1 MSLLIKALKR
11 AEQKHDE
18 ARLASTNST
27 STESADHT
35 DLEIGLQA
43 VDTDDTELAL
53 ELAQMQLD
61 QSSTPE
67 SQRTDSQDS
76 ISLSQPGPFI
86 NSNDAQAISSPLPT
100 LENLPASNQA
110 PESREPRLDHS
121 SDAVKTSVISTK
133 PALELEGL
141 GIPRNSSN
149 QGITQS
155 NPSSA
160 PAKAAAGSPISST
173 SNNHAGTA
181 YRSADATANKTSRPW
196 SPADATRTT
205 SRVLVYSMLALAVA
219 ACVGW
224 LGLNLLGFSF
234 SKNSPRPASMPVSV
248 PSAGSLPAP
257 TPTDQVAQS
266 ASTASDR
273 FESAPDEQS
282 SRPTNTPKPP
292 GSTSNAKV
300 LRPAAERALTG
311 SNNGAKRE
319 STNNVSA
326 EKSAT
331 AASTPT
337 QLPNPA
343 SPNPASPG
351 PSAEIPSGTPAGVRL
366 SRSESFAEQ
375 TLKLN
380 ERAWQLLSRNE
391 QAGARN
397 IYEEVLRLDRNN
409 SDAWLGLAT
418 IAAKL
423 GDPASA
429 DLHYRKA
436 LEIDPNDVAAK
447 AGLLSLRSN
456 HEPNTHESRLRH
468 LLEQGGGQPALLFAL
483 GNTLA
488 SQARWADAQQAYF
501 AAYTADQGNA
511 DYAFNLAVTLERLRQ
526 PQAAANHYRK
536 ALELA
541 ERRPAQFDR
550 SVAQRRLTALQTPAV
565 QSPGAANPA
574 ADPE

>member
-18 ARLASTNST
+18 AKLASANAA
-27 STESADHT
+27 STESADHA

-43 VDTDDTELAL
+43 VDTEDTELAL

-61 QSSTPE
+61 QSSTAEGPQTASSE
-67 SQRTDSQDS
+67 P
-76 ISLSQPGPFI
+76 INVSQPVPYPNCADAPEISAPLPFI
-86 NSNDAQAISSPLPT
+86 
-100 LENLPASNQA
+100 ENLPASKQA
-110 PESREPRLDHS
+110 PESPEKRLDHS
-121 SDAVKTSVISTK
+121 TDAINASVVSTK

-141 GIPRNSSN
+141 SNSRNSSN
-149 QGITQS
+149 QGIAQS
-155 NPSSA
+155 SPFGG
-160 PAKAAAGSPISST
+160 PAQFSAGSPIGRSSNIDAGATFGNADGNT
-173 SNNHAGTA
+173 S
-181 YRSADATANKTSRPW
+181 KTSRAW
-196 SPADATRTT
+196 NSADGSRTL
-205 SRVLVYSMLALAVA
+205 SRVVVYSMLALAVA

-224 LGLNLLGFSF
+224 FGLNLLGFSF
-234 SKNSPRPASMPVSV
+234 SKNSPRPGSTPLSMP
-248 PSAGSLPAP
+248 SAERVATSAQ
-257 TPTDQVAQS
+257 TDQAAQS
-266 ASTASDR
+266 ANAASNR
-273 FESAPDEQS
+273 FETAPNAQDSRALPS
-282 SRPTNTPKPP
+282 SKPNT
-292 GSTSNAKV
+292 STSSAKV
-300 LRPAAERALTG
+300 SKPAAERALASG
-311 SNNGAKRE
+311 NNSTKRE
-319 STNNVSA
+319 TANEASADKFAKAVSA
-326 EKSAT
+326 T
-331 AASTPT
+331 STVPPG
-337 QLPNPA
+337 PNP
-343 SPNPASPG
+343 
-351 PSAEIPSGTPAGVRL
+351 EIPSGTPVGVRL

-375 TLKLN
+375 TLRLN

-391 QAGARN
+391 QAAARN
-397 IYEEVLRLDRNN
+397 MYEEVLRLDRNN

-423 GDPASA
+423 GDPARA
-429 DLHYRKA
+429 DLHYRRA

-447 AGLLSLRSN
+447 AGLLSLRSH

-541 ERRPAQFDR
+541 DRRPAQFDR
-550 SVAQRRLTALQTPAV
+550 SVALRRMTALQPPAV
-565 QSPGAANPA
+565 QAPGEANSA
-574 ADPE
+574 ADPQ